1 MADVMNAMF
10 DDLRAQRPPVYD
22 ADRWS
27 AWLASLAQVVQ
38 AMPRFEQRWALVA
51 LLANDVVRAVPGV
64 PVGMAFR
71 SLAPQ
76 LLTEADC
83 RQLVKVPE

>member
-1 MADVMNAMF
+1 MADVVVTMF
-10 DDLRAQRPPVYD
+10 DELRAQRPPVYD
-22 ADRWS
+22 ADRWN

-38 AMPRFEQRWALVA
+38 AVPRFEQRWACVA
-51 LLANDVVRAVPGV
+51 LLADDVAAALPGV

-71 SLAPQ
+71 SLAPRV
-76 LLTEADC
+76 LTAADC